1 LHNLISWSGL
11 GIGRV
16 PLYRAV
22 RVHREALEGAG
33 RHHDDQKLDGAD
45 VACTE
50 DGVAVSYLILSYAE
64 SKSASGMGIVMVSLP
79 RF

>member
-1 LHNLISWSGL
+1 LK
-11 GIGRV
+11 V
-16 PLYRAV
+16 PV
-22 RVHREALEGAG
+22 VM
-33 RHHDDQKLDGAD
+33 HDDQKLDGAD